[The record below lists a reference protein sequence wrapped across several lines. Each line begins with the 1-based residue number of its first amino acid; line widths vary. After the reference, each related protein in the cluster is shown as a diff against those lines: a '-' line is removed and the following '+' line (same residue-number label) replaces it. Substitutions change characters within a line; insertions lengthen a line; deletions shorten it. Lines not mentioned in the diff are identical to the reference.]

1 MLDPARWGLPA
12 EAVARLGDDLRAY
25 WEHFRPCFCTRT
37 HDTSENAYV
46 YLRGLLTLEEARN
59 FANIERRLT
68 GGDGQTL
75 QQFMSDSPW
84 AGPKV
89 FQQLQTEI
97 AAHPALQHGGVAIL
111 DDTADAKAGP
121 GSIGASRQRNGR
133 LGKVDLCVATTGL
146 AYAHPATCS
155 WALVDAELFLAKEW
169 FTPAFAKR
177 RKRLGLPADRTF
189 ATKLDL
195 GLQMI
200 RRARVQG
207 LPFEL
212 VACDDSYGRSRAFRA
227 ALDADNLVYAA
238 EVPGNTQVYLKPP
251 KIGLPRRRHKR
262 GRKPTRLKVVSRQR
276 PHEVR
281 QLARSSSLTWERV
294 MLRHTERGT
303 LTADFAVRRVWTLT
317 EALQV
322 RAEWRVIRRDLDGRS
337 TFVLLNAPADT
348 PPAVLR
354 ERSCQRYFTERV
366 YQDAKSETGWDD
378 FQAQKYRAWEHAVA
392 LTAAAL
398 WFVADVKLTWRETYA
413 RDPLLLEQFELQVLP
428 ALSTANVRDL
438 LQAVL
443 PVPHLTPQQARELVV
458 KHLVNRARSTRSRLR
473 RQHDHM
479 GAT

>member
-1 MLDPARWGLPA
+1 
-12 EAVARLGDDLRAY
+12 LGDDLRAY
-25 WEHFRPCFCTRT
+25 WERFRPCFCTRT

-46 YLRGLLTLEEARN
+46 YLRGLLTLEDART

-84 AGPKV
+84 AGSRV
-89 FQQLQTEI
+89 FQQIQKEI
-97 AAHPALQHGGVAIL
+97 AARPVFQHGGVAIL
-111 DDTADAKAGP
+111 DDTADAKAGS

-133 LGKVDLCVATTGL
+133 LGKVDMCVATTGL
-146 AYAHPATCS
+146 AYAHPATGT

-169 FTPAFAKR
+169 FTPAFAER
-177 RKRLGLPADRTF
+177 RQRLGLPTDCTF
-189 ATKLDL
+189 ATKLDK
-195 GLQMI
+195 GLHMV
-200 RRARVQG
+200 RRARALG
-207 LPFEL
+207 LPFEW

-227 ALDADNLVYAA
+227 ALDADGMAYAA

-251 KIGLPRRRHKR
+251 KVGLPRRRSKH
-262 GRKPTRLKVVSRQR
+262 GRKPTRLKVVSRHR
-276 PHEVR
+276 PHQVR
-281 QLARSSSLTWERV
+281 QLARSSRLTWERV
-294 MLRHTERGT
+294 TVRYTERGE
-303 LTADFAVRRVWTLT
+303 LTADFAHLSVWTLT
-317 EALQV
+317 EAWQV
-322 RAEWRVIRRDLDGRS
+322 RAEQLVIRRDLDGRL

-348 PPAVLR
+348 PVAVLR
-354 ERSCQRYFTERV
+354 ERSCLRYFTERV

-378 FQAQKYRAWEHAVA
+378 FQAQKYRAWQHAVA

-428 ALSTANVRDL
+428 ALSTANVREL

-443 PVPHLTPQQARELVV
+443 PVPQLSPQQARELVV

-473 RQHDHM
+473 RQHDPT
-479 GAT
+479 GET

>member
-1 MLDPARWGLPA
+1 V
-12 EAVARLGDDLRAY
+12 ERLGEDLRAY
-25 WEHFRPCFCTRT
+25 WERFRPCFCTRT

-46 YLRGLLTLEEARN
+46 YLRGLLTLEDARN

-68 GGDGQTL
+68 GGDGQAL

-84 AGPKV
+84 VGPRV
-89 FQQLQTEI
+89 FQQIQKEI
-97 AAHPALQHGGVAIL
+97 AARPKLQHGGVAIL
-111 DDTADAKAGP
+111 DDTADAKAGQ

-133 LGKVDLCVATTGL
+133 LGKVDLCMATTGL
-146 AYAHPATCS
+146 AYSHPMTGI
-155 WALVDAELFLAKEW
+155 WALVDSALFLTKEW
-169 FTPAFAKR
+169 FTPAFAER
-177 RKRLGLPADRTF
+177 RKRLGLPTDRVF
-189 ATKLDL
+189 ATKLDQ

-200 RRARVQG
+200 RRARAQG

-212 VACDDSYGRSRAFRA
+212 VACDDSYGRSRALRA
-227 ALDADNLVYAA
+227 ALDADGLAYAA
-238 EVPGNTQVYLKPP
+238 EVPSNTQVYLKLP
-251 KIGLPRRRHKR
+251 KVGRARRRHKH
-262 GRKPTRLKVVSRQR
+262 GRKPTRLKVVSRPR

-294 MLRHTERGT
+294 TLRPTERGE
-303 LTADFAVRRVWTLT
+303 LTADFAILPVWTLT
-317 EALQV
+317 ETLQV
-322 RAEWRVIRRDLDGRS
+322 RAEQLVIRRDLGGRL
-337 TFVLLNAPADT
+337 TFVLLNAPAGT
-348 PPAVLR
+348 PAAVLR

-413 RDPLLLEQFELQVLP
+413 RDPLLLEQFELVVLP

-443 PVPHLTPQQARELVV
+443 PVPQLTPQQARELVV

-473 RQHDHM
+473 RQHNH
-479 GAT
+479 ARET

>member
-1 MLDPARWGLPA
+1 MLDPARWGLPVG
-12 EAVARLGDDLRAY
+12 AVERLGDDLRAY
-25 WEHFRPCFCTRT
+25 WERFRPCCCTRT

-46 YLRGLLTLEEARN
+46 YLRGLLTLEDARN

-84 AGPKV
+84 AGPRV
-89 FQQLQTEI
+89 FQQIQKEI
-97 AAHPALQHGGVAIL
+97 AARPKLQHGGVAIL

-146 AYAHPATCS
+146 AYSHPMTGT
-155 WALVDAELFLAKEW
+155 WALVDSELFLTKEW
-169 FTPAFAKR
+169 FTPAFAER
-177 RKRLGLPADRTF
+177 RKRLGLPTDRVF
-189 ATKLDL
+189 ATKLDQ

-200 RRARVQG
+200 RRAHAQG

-212 VACDDSYGRSRAFRA
+212 VACDDSYGRSRALRA
-227 ALDADNLVYAA
+227 TLDADGLAYAA
-238 EVPGNTQVYLKPP
+238 EVPSNTQVYLKPP
-251 KIGLPRRRHKR
+251 KVGRARRRHPH
-262 GRKPTRLKVVSRQR
+262 GRQPTRLKVVSRHR

-281 QLARSSSLTWERV
+281 QLARSSRLTWERV
-294 MLRHTERGT
+294 TLRPTERGE
-303 LTADFAVRRVWTLT
+303 LTADFAILPVWTLT
-317 EALQV
+317 ETLQV
-322 RAEWRVIRRDLDGRS
+322 RAEQLVIRRDLGGRL

-348 PPAVLR
+348 PAAVLR

-413 RDPLLLEQFELQVLP
+413 RDPLLLEQFELVVLP

-438 LQAVL
+438 LQAAL
-443 PVPHLTPQQARELVV
+443 PVPQLTPQQARELVV

-473 RQHDHM
+473 RQHDRV
-479 GAT
+479 GET